1 MAELTKKLHYQK
13 TGSTDI
19 EDITLYDSTED
30 CEEPY
35 LSLQVDGANVYAKLG
50 DSSDDNA
57 TALKVYKNSDK
68 TTYSVLKENITLLG
82 SITYDLM
89 NDMDDK
95 GICKYT
101 FTVPR
106 GISIIKIE
114 SNDSRYEYAALKT
127 ENSYIFTFYF
137 EGKGEYLLKITD
149 ENGNR
154 ISDSNFDADIFDY
167 AILSWSPEINQQ
179 TPTIK
184 DNT

>member
-68 TTYSVLKENITLLG
+68 ATYSVLRENNMVPSG
-82 SITYDLM
+82 SITYNL
-89 NDMDDK
+89 NDNMADVAE
-95 GICKYT
+95 YT

-154 ISDSNFDADIFDY
+154 ISDSAFDADIFDY